1 MVKRFVFFKLFLI
14 VLLCVFMVSACS
26 FKPPMIVSFSVKR
39 LHVENE
45 QGSLRER
52 LSVFL
57 LYSDEDGKNDYNTV
71 TVTHQETGLTW
82 VLDRANS
89 SFFSSGSGG
98 QSDKNKLYAGSN
110 KIAHP
115 LGNFSGGTY
124 SLVAED
130 LSGNRTVNT
139 FELTEKTFDKTL
151 PFIFTITET
160 DLKIEMIENKERLS
174 FFLILSGADKQPLFV
189 KMIGHIPAAIT
200 DSVVQLKEEYGNAR
214 YIQCMAETEDGSFAY
229 LTKFYT
235 LY

>member
-1 MVKRFVFFKLFLI
+1 ML
-14 VLLCVFMVSACS
+14 SACS

-39 LHVENE
+39 IQVENE
-45 QGSLRER
+45 QGILRER

-82 VLDRANS
+82 TLDRANS
-89 SFFSSGSGG
+89 SFFSSVSDGK
-98 QSDKNKLYAGSN
+98 SDKNKLYAGSN

-115 LGNFSGGTY
+115 LGNFSSGKY

-130 LSGNRTVNT
+130 LSGNRSVKI
-139 FELTEKTFDKTL
+139 FELPEKNFDKTL
-151 PFIFTITET
+151 PFIFDVTET
-160 DLKIEMIENKERLS
+160 ELKIEVTENKERFN

-189 KMIGHIPAAIT
+189 KNLGNISASLS
-200 DSVVQLKEEYGNAR
+200 DSALQLKEEYGDAR
-214 YIQCMAETEDGSFAY
+214 YIQCMAEIEDGSFAY
-229 LTKFYT
+229 ITKSYT